1 MREIENYEEAI
12 RIVEVTGAA
21 SEVSEDVKWI

>member
-1 MREIENYEEAI
+1 MLEIENYEEAI

-21 SEVSEDVKWI
+21 SEVSEVDGL